1 MRRLMNL
8 LRGTVEVMVTGP
20 FPERLLNL
28 CAQQGLSFWGLCWQD
43 EHTVRFTTRRG
54 GLRQMEEL
62 GDRVG
67 CAVMIEQGRG
77 LPFLVGRFRRRYA
90 FLVGLA
96 LSVLAVAL
104 LSQVVLTVEVE
115 GNGTV
120 PTAQILS
127 ELRRLGLRPG
137 VYGPGL
143 DRTKL
148 AQQGLLRLEGLSWM
162 AVNLYGTRA
171 EVLVREV
178 VEPPKLQPTTG
189 CADLVAGADGI
200 LIDLEVLEGEGKVA
214 VGDTVV
220 AGDLLIAG
228 NVELKPPEY
237 STAPSQWLQVRARG
251 NIWARTWRTLTAEIP
266 LSVPVKAHTGQ
277 EKNLWSLTVLGRRVD
292 FFRNGSIS
300 WDRYDK
306 ISTVRQCILPGEIP
320 LPIYLTVEH
329 CRAYELQQGQ
339 LELEAAQAMLE
350 GRLLDQLVQQ
360 IGTQGEVLDTTFSA
374 RVAGDRLRVTLTAEC
389 KEQIGVLREN
399 ETPPQGSEPGG

>member
-1 MRRLMNL
+1 MRKLMNL
-8 LRGTVEVMVTGP
+8 LRGTVEVTVTGP

-28 CAQQGLSFWGLCWQD
+28 CAQQGIIFWGLCWQD
-43 EHTVRFTTRRG
+43 THTVRVTTRRG
-54 GLRQMEEL
+54 GLHQLEEL
-62 GDRVG
+62 GQRVG
-67 CAVMIEQGRG
+67 CEVTIERGRG
-77 LPFLVGRFRRRYA
+77 LPFLLGRFRRRYA

-96 LSVLAVAL
+96 LSVLAVSL

-115 GNGTV
+115 GNQSV

-148 AQQGLLRLEGLSWM
+148 AQQGLLRLDGLSWM

-178 VEPPKLQPTTG
+178 VQPPALQPSTG
-189 CADLVAGADGI
+189 CADLIAGTDGI
-200 LIDLEVLEGEGKVA
+200 IAEMQVLEGEGKVA

-228 NVELKPPEY
+228 NVELKPPQY
-237 STAPSQWLQVRARG
+237 SDAPSQWLQVRAQG
-251 NIWARTWRTLTAEIP
+251 NVWARTWRTLTAEIP
-266 LSVPVKAHTGQ
+266 LSVPVKSYTGQ
-277 EKNLWSLTVLGRRVD
+277 EKDLWSLTILGRRVD

-306 ISTVRQCILPGEIP
+306 INTVRQCVLPGEIP
-320 LPIYLTVEH
+320 LPVYLTVQH
-329 CRAYELQQGQ
+329 CRAYALEQGELD
-339 LELEAAQAMLE
+339 LDAAQTMLE
-350 GRLLDQLVQQ
+350 GRLLTQLQHQ
-360 IGTQGEVLDTTFSA
+360 IGADGQVLGTTVSA
-374 RVAGDRLRVTLTAEC
+374 RVVGDRLRVTLAAEC
-389 KEQIGVLREN
+389 REEISTVREN
-399 ETPPQGSEPGG
+399 ETPPQGSAPGG